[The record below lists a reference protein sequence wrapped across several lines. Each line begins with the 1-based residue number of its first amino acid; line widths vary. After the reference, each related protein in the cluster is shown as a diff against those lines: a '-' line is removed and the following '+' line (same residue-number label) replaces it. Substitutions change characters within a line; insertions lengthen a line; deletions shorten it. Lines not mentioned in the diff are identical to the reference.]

1 MIEQKTA
8 PNIEMEYFDESPLKY
23 HLFIELLR
31 ELVGKWV
38 QDLKGRLLR
47 LLKYRR
53 KKAHN
58 LIKHCLQE
66 P

>member
-23 HLFIELLR
+23 HHFNELLR

-38 QDLKGRLLR
+38 QDPKERLLR
-47 LLKYRR
+47 LF
-53 KKAHN
+53 
-58 LIKHCLQE
+58 
-66 P
+66 